1 MKDTIKLFDCNI
13 DVEQTQKKGEKVC
26 EDYAPLLQ
34 KRLKLLNKSLISCG
48 SLIQVGND
56 SKSRN
61 GTEIG
66 YFNRLALEDDQVARF
81 MKLID
86 DVIKIDL
93 HAGKFLKYRYLDE
106 NSIQEIAERLGISR
120 RTVYNIMPRAYYYV
134 AEWSHNVVFIVKKTY
149 SFHLKTE
156 NLYNKLS

>member
-66 YFNRLALEDDQVARF
+66 YLNRLALEDDQ
-81 MKLID
+81 ID

>member
-26 EDYAPLLQ
+26 QDYAPLLQ

-66 YFNRLALEDDQVARF
+66 YLNRLALEDDQVARF

>member
-34 KRLKLLNKSLISCG
+34 KRLKLLHKSLIPCG
-48 SLIQVGND
+48 SFIQVSND
-56 SKSRN
+56 SKSGN
-61 GTEIG
+61 GTESG
-66 YFNRLALEDDQVARF
+66 YLNRLASEDDQVARF

>member
-1 MKDTIKLFDCNI
+1 MKFTSISF
-13 DVEQTQKKGEKVC
+13 QSTH
-26 EDYAPLLQ
+26 P
-34 KRLKLLNKSLISCG
+34 KR
-48 SLIQVGND
+48 D
-56 SKSRN
+56 E
-61 GTEIG
+61 T
-66 YFNRLALEDDQVARF
+66 
-81 MKLID
+81 
-86 DVIKIDL
+86 
-93 HAGKFLKYRYLDE
+93 KYRYLDE

>member
-1 MKDTIKLFDCNI
+1 MKDIIKLFDCNI

-34 KRLKLLNKSLISCG
+34 KRLKMLNRSLIKSG
-48 SLIQVGND
+48 SLIQVSND
-56 SKSRN
+56 SKSGN
-61 GTEIG
+61 GTESG
-66 YFNRLALEDDQVARF
+66 YLNRLALEEDQVARF
-81 MKLID
+81 MKLVD

-149 SFHLKTE
+149 SFHLKIE